1 MKIFIA
7 KLSTRTTVDDVK
19 RLFERFGTVSSCKV
33 IMDHETKRSKCY
45 GFVEMP
51 NDSEAY
57 RAIVETDDM
66 DFQGSVLQVKKS
78 RPQAEKP
85 APQRPERQE
94 RSYHKPSY
102 QRFPNSEA

>member
-7 KLSTRTTVDDVK
+7 KLSPKTTSDDVRK
-19 RLFERFGTVSSCKV
+19 LFERFGTVSSCKI

-57 RAIVETDDM
+57 IAVVETNEM
-66 DFQGSVLQVKKS
+66 DFQGSVINVKKS
-78 RPQAEKP
+78 KPQPKTNK
-85 APQRPERQE
+85 R
-94 RSYHKPSY
+94 
-102 QRFPNSEA
+102 

>member
-7 KLSTRTTVDDVK
+7 KLSPRTTADDVK

-33 IMDHETKRSKCY
+33 IMDHDTKRSKCY

-57 RAIVETDDM
+57 VAVVETNEM
-66 DFQGSVLQVKKS
+66 EFQGNVINVKKS
-78 RPQAEKP
+78 KPQPPTGK
-85 APQRPERQE
+85 
-94 RSYHKPSY
+94 K
-102 QRFPNSEA
+102 

>member
-7 KLSTRTTVDDVK
+7 KLSPKTTADDVR

-33 IMDHETKRSKCY
+33 IMDHDTNRSKGY

-57 RAIVETDDM
+57 VAVVETNEM
-66 DFQGSVLQVKKS
+66 EFMGNIINVKKS
-78 RPQAEKP
+78 KPQP
-85 APQRPERQE
+85 A
-94 RSYHKPSY
+94 KGKK
-102 QRFPNSEA
+102 

>member
-7 KLSTRTTVDDVK
+7 KLSTKTTVDDVK

-51 NDSEAY
+51 IDSEAY
-57 RAIVETDDM
+57 VAVVETNEM
-66 DFQGSVLQVKKS
+66 EFMGNVINVKKS
-78 RPQAEKP
+78 KPQP
-85 APQRPERQE
+85 AGG
-94 RSYHKPSY
+94 KK
-102 QRFPNSEA
+102 

>member
-7 KLSTRTTVDDVK
+7 KLASKTTSEDVK

-33 IMDHETKRSKCY
+33 IQDHETNRSKCY

-57 RAIVETDDM
+57 VAVVETNEM
-66 DFQGSVLQVKKS
+66 EFMGSVINVKKS
-78 RPQAEKP
+78 KPQPPTGRK
-85 APQRPERQE
+85 Q
-94 RSYHKPSY
+94 
-102 QRFPNSEA
+102 